1 MLKVRVRD
9 KHQITLPASIVR
21 AASIGPNDV
30 LDVSYQNGAI
40 TLLTQRVAEK
50 KRPSLMELAGCLKNR
65 GYWRNAEEIHAYI
78 AGERKSWE
86 RPWDR

>member
-21 AASIGPNDV
+21 AASIGPNDM

-40 TLLTQRVAEK
+40 TLLTQRVAGEK
-50 KRPSLMELAGCLKNR
+50 RRSLMDLAGSTKGLYGR
-65 GYWRNAEEIHAYI
+65 TTEERDAYL
-78 AGERKSWE
+78 ANERKSWE